1 MSRVLIKEL
10 DLWSVAHTVFPLF
23 WIISA
28 LLVIAGY
35 LLIGSIIASL
45 LAEFTGHGW
54 GIHGLALIILASIFV
69 GFFSAMGLT
78 LVTVAMAVAY
88 NFLSSLG
95 GGVTVMLAELEGAAE
110 AADERAPPKT
120 GPEAADTAA

>member
-1 MSRVLIKEL
+1 MIKEL
-10 DLWSVAHTVFPLF
+10 DLWSVARTVFPLF

-35 LLIGSIIASL
+35 LLIGSIISSL

-54 GIHGLALIILASIFV
+54 SIHGLALIILASILV
-69 GFFSAMGLT
+69 GFISAIGLT
-78 LVTVAMAVAY
+78 LVAVAMAVAY

-95 GGVTVMLAELEGAAE
+95 GGVTVTLAELEGAAE
-110 AADERAPPKT
+110 AADERAQPKT
-120 GPEAADTAA
+120 GTEAADTAT

>member
-10 DLWSVAHTVFPLF
+10 DLWSVARTVFPLF

-35 LLIGSIIASL
+35 LLIGSIIGNL
-45 LAEFTGHGW
+45 LAEYTGHGW
-54 GIHGLALIILASIFV
+54 GIYGLALIILASILV
-69 GFFSAMGLT
+69 GFFSAIGLT
-78 LVTVAMAVAY
+78 LVAVAMAVAY

-95 GGVTVMLAELEGAAE
+95 GGVTVTLAELDGAAE
-110 AADERAPPKT
+110 AAAERAPPKT
-120 GPEAADTAA
+120 GTEAADTAT

>member
-10 DLWSVAHTVFPLF
+10 DLWSVARTVFPLF

-35 LLIGSIIASL
+35 LLIGSIIGNL
-45 LAEFTGHGW
+45 LAEYTGHGW
-54 GIHGLALIILASIFV
+54 GIYGLALIILASILV
-69 GFFSAMGLT
+69 GFFSAIGLT
-78 LVTVAMAVAY
+78 LVAVAMALAY

-95 GGVTVMLAELEGAAE
+95 GGVTVTLAELEGAAE
-110 AADERAPPKT
+110 AAGERAQPKT
-120 GPEAADTAA
+120 GTEAADTAT